1 MSQDEIIK
9 EVRAIRE
16 AYAEQFGFDI
26 QAIWL
31 DAKEQEG
38 KSGWLVIALEPKHIP
53 VAIERP
59 EVQTQ
64 EPA

>member
-1 MSQDEIIK
+1 MPQDEIIK

-26 QAIWL
+26 QAIWR

-38 KSGWLVIALEPKHIP
+38 KSGWPVIAL
-53 VAIERP
+53 VVR
-59 EVQTQ
+59 QRCSDG
-64 EPA
+64 

>member
-26 QAIWL
+26 QAIWR
-31 DAKEQEG
+31 DAKEQR
-38 KSGWLVIALEPKHIP
+38 
-53 VAIERP
+53 ER
-59 EVQTQ
+59 VGGRSSH
-64 EPA
+64 